1 MMFCFS
7 MYFIYR
13 LRIIKQLEVNNSS
26 FYTSIENS
34 FCINMVCLSIKH
46 LAFYNL
52 DMYTIVWLII
62 VDRKVN
68 EKNTA

>member
-46 LAFYNL
+46 LAFDNL
-52 DMYTIVWLII
+52 DMYTSRYTRPMDYSV
-62 VDRKVN
+62 
-68 EKNTA
+68 TFFP